1 MFGDTTSKTLGL
13 GSLDDHAEALARML
27 DTTSGTSTTN
37 GGGAVAAAND
47 GATGA
52 AIHPALVLLNHRFLQ
67 EVQRHER
74 AMAAV
79 KIAQEEVPDTDGA
92 PSDTPAGSPPDVQQ
106 SEAARDGNF
115 FFMAA
120 VQLLEARAQSRRGV
134 VLPDTNMSALAVPA
148 TPGDG
153 TDADDDSTLP
163 FGSPAPLS
171 AARSRD
177 LAAADVILSG
187 WLMKHSDFHWKSK
200 YVRGAGSHPKLRCP
214 GAHVSHRVSCAG
226 MSLFGVASWR
236 IPCPPRTPHA
246 ASNVF
251 DSTPTASSAPSTPG
265 HGTTASSCP
274 TCSSEAAN
282 GRGGRSPKQVRSSGG
297 GMQDVS
303 RLPFPAVSPPPG
315 ILSPERQRWI
325 DALLLASKSSSA
337 RADEGL
343 WAGCSRVREVV
354 SSVTTRDAY
363 V

>member
-1 MFGDTTSKTLGL
+1 MFGDTTSKTLEL

-27 DTTSGTSTTN
+27 DTTSGTSTNN

-120 VQLLEARAQSRRGV
+120 LQLLEARAQSRRGV

-200 YVRGAGSHPKLRCP
+200 YVRGAGSHPKTPVPRCSRFAPRVMCRYVVVRCGELAYSMSPQDPPRRFKRIRLDSNCVIRPINTGARHNSFELSNLQQRGSKRTWRAKSQAGTQQRWWHAGCVTATIP
-214 GAHVSHRVSCAG
+214 GRLTTTGHPITRTAAVDRRLVAGIQVCVCARRRGALGWMLSCA
-226 MSLFGVASWR
+226 
-236 IPCPPRTPHA
+236 
-246 ASNVF
+246 
-251 DSTPTASSAPSTPG
+251 
-265 HGTTASSCP
+265 
-274 TCSSEAAN
+274 
-282 GRGGRSPKQVRSSGG
+282 
-297 GMQDVS
+297 
-303 RLPFPAVSPPPG
+303 
-315 ILSPERQRWI
+315 
-325 DALLLASKSSSA
+325 
-337 RADEGL
+337 
-343 WAGCSRVREVV
+343 
-354 SSVTTRDAY
+354 
-363 V
+363 